1 MKSLFGGSAALAVTI
16 LAGTALFYAQPLL
29 AETNSLQQ
37 KSIQQ
42 EKKQTEK
49 AEETTAQTEPK
60 TANTTTTGEATET
73 PAAPAESYTAT
84 AYAFR
89 GRTASGRLVGKGVIA
104 ADTRVLPMGTRVHV
118 EAGNWTGVYTVAD
131 TGGAV
136 RGRKIDIWV
145 PTTGEAFRFGRRKVK
160 LTVLSYGGRRGKT
173 QANNT
178 QAKK

>member
-16 LAGTALFYAQPLL
+16 LAGTAIFYAQPLF

-37 KSIQQ
+37 QSIQQ

-49 AEETTAQTEPK
+49 PEQTTAQTEPK
-60 TANTTTTGEATET
+60 TVNTTTTTTAEATET
-73 PAAPAESYTAT
+73 PVVPAAHYTAT

-89 GRTASGRLVGKGVIA
+89 GRTASGRPVGKGVIA

-118 EAGNWTGVYTVAD
+118 EAGNWTGIYTVAD

-173 QANNT
+173 QAKT
-178 QAKK
+178 